1 MIVTYRRGPDTPLTD
16 EELEM
21 LAKAEKM
28 PIVFDEDSPEM
39 TPEMEQAFIAARKAK
54 PFRGEPLTLY
64 VSPSTMEK
72 VKSLGDDYLSLAS
85 KLLDKAVDD
94 YREAL

>member
-1 MIVTYRRGPDTPLTD
+1 MVTYKLSGTAELSQ
-16 EELEM
+16 EEKEM
-21 LAKAEKM
+21 LAEAGKR
-28 PIVFDEDSPEM
+28 PVVYDEDSPEM
-39 TPEMEQAFIAARKAK
+39 TEEMEQAFIAARKAK

-72 VKSLGDDYLSLAS
+72 VKSLGEDYIALAG